1 MADTEYMY
9 ELKIPK
15 DRVAV
20 LIGVE
25 GAVKKQIEEATGTKL
40 DIDSTEGDVFIK
52 GSDSINLY
60 ATREIVKALGRGFN
74 PDVAL
79 LLLKQ
84 EYALEIVNLR
94 DFADEKAMLRLKG
107 RVIGRD
113 GRARKNI
120 ELLTESYIS
129 VYGKT
134 ISVIGECAKA
144 FLARKAV
151 ETLLTGSTHAT
162 VYKFLERN
170 RRELKRKELIGEN

>member
-20 LIGVE
+20 LIGTE
-25 GAVKKQIEEATGTKL
+25 GSVKKQIEEATGTKL

-60 ATREIVKALGRGFN
+60 ATREIVKAVGRGFN
-74 PDVAL
+74 PEIAL

-84 EYALEIVNLR
+84 EYALEIVNLK
-94 DFADEKAMLRLKG
+94 DYADEKAMLRLKG

-113 GRARKNI
+113 GKARKNI
-120 ELLTESYIS
+120 EMLTESYIS

-134 ISVIGECAKA
+134 ISIIGECVNASN
-144 FLARKAV
+144 ARRAV
-151 ETLLTGSTHAT
+151 ETLLKGSTHAT
-162 VYKFLERN
+162 VYKFLEKN
-170 RRELKRKELIGEN
+170 RRDLKRKEITGEN